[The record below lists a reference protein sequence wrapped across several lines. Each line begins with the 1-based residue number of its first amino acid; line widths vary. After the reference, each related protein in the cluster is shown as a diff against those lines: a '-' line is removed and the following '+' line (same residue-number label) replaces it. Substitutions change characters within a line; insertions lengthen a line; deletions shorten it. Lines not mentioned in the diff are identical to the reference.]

1 MPYEAGSQLRE
12 ESCSSAQTAVGL
24 GRDQL
29 MSHSVSE
36 TVEDVGSHR
45 IKEASVLSIPDLSV
59 QRVRSMNAIRQL
71 KPLVSSAGIAMA
83 SFSLARN

>member
-1 MPYEAGSQLRE
+1 
-12 ESCSSAQTAVGL
+12 
-24 GRDQL
+24 

-71 KPLVSSAGIAMA
+71 KPLSQVQVLQWLPFHWREID
-83 SFSLARN
+83 LAKPRIK